1 MQNINSVTSL
11 SNPLVMRAVQLHEKK
26 GRMAHQQCL
35 VEGVRAIS
43 SFFDAKRQIYHL
55 FVTEDVVDK
64 VPQAC
69 PQHKVV
75 LVTERVM
82 RKITTAM
89 TPSGMVAIFV
99 IPKVEAVE
107 LSEGLVLAQ
116 VQDPG
121 NMGTLI
127 RTAAAL
133 NKKTVVIVEGV
144 EPWNPK
150 VIQASAGTIAAVN
163 IVQLSWPELVS
174 KKGKLVLS
182 ALVVTGGTDIRTADL
197 ADSLLVVGN
206 EANGLPE
213 AWQRD
218 CERLVTLPMPGGTES
233 LNAAIAGSIALYTAY
248 LQTSNLP

>member
-1 MQNINSVTSL
+1 MQNVSSL

-35 VEGVRAIS
+35 VEGIRAIGA
-43 SFFDAKRQIYHL
+43 FFDAGRQIYHL
-55 FVTEDVVDK
+55 FVTEDMLSK

-69 PQHKVV
+69 PQHKIV
-75 LVTERVM
+75 LVPERVM
-82 RKITTAM
+82 RKITTA
-89 TPSGMVAIFV
+89 TTASGMVAVFAL
-99 IPKVEAVE
+99 PKQESYV
-107 LSEGLVLAQ
+107 LTEGLVLAQ

-133 NKKTVVIVEGV
+133 NKKTVVLVEGV

-150 VIQASAGTIAAVN
+150 VIQASAGTIASVN
-163 IVQLSWPELVS
+163 IVQLSWQELLA
-174 KKGKLVLS
+174 KKSNLALT
-182 ALVVTGGTDIRTADL
+182 ALVVTGGTDIRKAEL
-197 ADSLLVVGN
+197 QNSLLVVGN

-248 LQTSNLP
+248 LQTSSLP